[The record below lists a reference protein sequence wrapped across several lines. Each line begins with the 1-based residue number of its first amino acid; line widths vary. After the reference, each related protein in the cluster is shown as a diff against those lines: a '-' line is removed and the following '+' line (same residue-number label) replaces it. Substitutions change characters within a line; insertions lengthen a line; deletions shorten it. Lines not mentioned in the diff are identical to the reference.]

1 MNRTDRLTG
10 ILLALRA
17 GQQTAAE
24 LAARFDVSRRTIL
37 RDMDALGE
45 LGVPVIALPGAGGGF
60 ALPEDYWLPPLRLT
74 GAEAA
79 ALLLGLAALGPA
91 GASPFGEPRRT
102 AEEKLRAVIT
112 ADTLRQ
118 TDAALRHVAFDPG
131 HAPAPLPVYVDALWT
146 AIAADR
152 WLRIAYRSARRRA
165 EHDILPLRVVSSEGR
180 WYVDAISRGARE
192 RRRYRIDRI
201 DHLQPALTPPDA
213 DAIRRDAD
221 RTVPDYHDA
230 NNPELVFHVTDA
242 GVVRAPDLFGAS
254 FTPRSLGTN
263 RWEIRFPAPPAEIP
277 FYARCVLTLG
287 RDGRAVAP
295 PELVERVR
303 ETAHQ
308 TLANHAD
315 ADPESAA
322 QR

>member
-17 GQQTAAE
+17 GQRTAAE
-24 LAARFDVSRRTIL
+24 LAARFAVSRRTIL

-91 GASPFGEPRRT
+91 GGSPFGEPRRT
-102 AEEKLRAVIT
+102 AEEKLRAVIQ

-118 TDAALRHVAFDPG
+118 TDDALRHVAFDPG
-131 HAPAPLPVYVDALWT
+131 PTPAPLPRSLDALWT

-165 EHDILPLRVVSSEGR
+165 EHDILPLRVVSAEGR
-180 WYVDAISRGARE
+180 WYVDAVSRAARE
-192 RRRYRIDRI
+192 RRRFRIDRI

-213 DAIRRDAD
+213 DAIRRDAE
-221 RTVPDYHDA
+221 TATPDYHAADH
-230 NNPELVFHVTDA
+230 PELVFQVTDA
-242 GVVRAPDLFGAS
+242 GVVRTPDLFGAAM
-254 FTPRSLGTN
+254 TPRSLGAD
-263 RWEIRFPAPPAEIP
+263 RWEIRFRAPPAELP
-277 FYARCVLTLG
+277 FYARCVLVLG
-287 RDGRAVAP
+287 GDGRAVAP
-295 PELVERVR
+295 PELVDAVR
-303 ETAHQ
+303 AAARQALADHGELRTQ
-308 TLANHAD
+308 T
-315 ADPESAA
+315 
-322 QR
+322 